1 MGGTLLHFN
10 NGNEAAASFPLRDLA
25 VIEAGDDI
33 VNIYFQLGSLSHKV
47 VLACAADASD
57 LLARELSVL
66 FSGDKV
72 KNGMV
77 EVANDDTSTYINSR
91 ISGVT
96 SITVDAN
103 PSA

>member
-1 MGGTLLHFN
+1 MGTLLFFN
-10 NGNEAAASFPLRDLA
+10 NGNESAASFRLRDLTI
-25 VIEAGDDI
+25 IEAGNDI
-33 VNIYFQLGSLSHKV
+33 VNLYFQLGSLSHKV

-57 LLARELSVL
+57 LLARELSEL
-66 FSGDKV
+66 LSGHKV

-91 ISGVT
+91 IAGVT
-96 SITVDAN
+96 SLTYDIN

>member
-1 MGGTLLHFN
+1 MGTLLFFN
-10 NGNEAAASFPLRDLA
+10 NGNESAASFRLRDLTI
-25 VIEAGDDI
+25 IEAGNDI
-33 VNIYFQLGSLSHKV
+33 VNLYFQLGSLSHKV

-57 LLARELSVL
+57 LLARELSEL
-66 FSGDKV
+66 LSGDKV

-91 ISGVT
+91 IAGVT
-96 SITVDAN
+96 SLTYDIN